1 MNIPKAIRSLKSN
14 WFLRLS
20 ISTTPILCRIEVSHP
35 VTQLFSQTVYHDFY
49 LLTILFSVIFIIYHC
64 YFFINSTQNTFYHL
78 KISYVYFFYCLI
90 IYYLT
95 FFFFLFYTTHDKIHL
110 QETYSF
116 SIFCSNHIDKHLTM
130 RYNHFRFKFVNF
142 LSILRRIS
150 HGKKNR
156 NNSTRNQ

>member
-1 MNIPKAIRSLKSN
+1 MPPKTGQSFMRVVFLCLKHYLINVNTNVSNARMNIPNAIRSLKSN
-14 WFLRLS
+14 GFLS

-35 VTQLFSQTVYHDFY
+35 VTRLFSQTVYHDFY

-95 FFFFLFYTTHDKIHL
+95 IFFL
-110 QETYSF
+110 SF
-116 SIFCSNHIDKHLTM
+116 LHHSW
-130 RYNHFRFKFVNF
+130 
-142 LSILRRIS
+142 
-150 HGKKNR
+150 
-156 NNSTRNQ
+156 